1 MVLLGPSG
9 CGKTTLLKM
18 VNRLI
23 APDSGRVLIDGEDVR
38 GFAAPALR
46 RRIGYVIQQTGLFP
60 HMRVEANVAVVPT
73 LLDWDKART
82 DQLVDRLMELVGL
95 PPGEYR
101 RRYPAQL
108 SGGEQQRV
116 GLARALAADPTM
128 LLMDS
133 RLGQTVL
140 FVTHDIDEA
149 VRLADEIVIMSEG
162 RVIQAGAPLEVM
174 TRPADRFVAD
184 LVGADDVLRRLS
196 LIPVV
201 EAILPVDPEAT
212 VEISSTADLR
222 TALGL
227 LMEHGTTSLRVVDGN
242 NIALGAIDLGTIQ
255 NLCAPFEQAERP

>member
-1 MVLLGPSG
+1 M
-9 CGKTTLLKM
+9 
-18 VNRLI
+18 
-23 APDSGRVLIDGEDVR
+23 
-38 GFAAPALR
+38 
-46 RRIGYVIQQTGLFP
+46 
-60 HMRVEANVAVVPT
+60 
-73 LLDWDKART
+73 
-82 DQLVDRLMELVGL
+82 
-95 PPGEYR
+95 
-101 RRYPAQL
+101 
-108 SGGEQQRV
+108 
-116 GLARALAADPTM
+116 
-128 LLMDS
+128 
-133 RLGQTVL
+133 L

-149 VRLADEIVIMSEG
+149 VRLADEIVIMREG

-212 VEISSTADLR
+212 VEIRSTADLR

-242 NIALGAIDLGTIQ
+242 NIALGAVDLGTIQ